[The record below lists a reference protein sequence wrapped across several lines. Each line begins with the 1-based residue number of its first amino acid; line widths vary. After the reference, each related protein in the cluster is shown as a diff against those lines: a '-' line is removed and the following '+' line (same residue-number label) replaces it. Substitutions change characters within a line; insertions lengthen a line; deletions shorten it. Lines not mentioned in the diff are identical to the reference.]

1 MVTEGRIPRVF
12 MRARRVHTVPYMS
25 FCRWVL
31 GLGCTMTLSMTAVAC
46 GGAVDG
52 AAGDEDDATGT
63 WSAMLTCDD
72 GDAVLEVDR
81 SDATQLMLVVRG
93 EEARRH
99 LTLHVDRAANSVGE
113 IVVVGRARVA
123 VESAASFDRFADE
136 SNRYERSSAI
146 GLNDVAGKPRIV
158 AEVRRSAVDQVT
170 LAFQEVT
177 TTRSCAGTVESHYC
191 RGAEWIEQRGIK
203 ELASWS
209 FKGCH

>member
-1 MVTEGRIPRVF
+1 MTI
-12 MRARRVHTVPYMS
+12 
-25 FCRWVL
+25 
-31 GLGCTMTLSMTAVAC
+31 TMTMVAC

-52 AAGDEDDATGT
+52 TAMGNDDATGT

-81 SDATQLMLVVRG
+81 SDATQLKLVVRG

-99 LTLHVDRAANSVGE
+99 LTMRVDRAAGPAGE
-113 IVVVGRARVA
+113 IIVVGRARLP
-123 VESAASFDRFADE
+123 VEGAASFDRFVDE

-146 GLNDVAGKPRIV
+146 GLNDLGARPRIV
-158 AEVRRSAVDQVT
+158 GEVRRSAVDQLT

-177 TTRSCAGTVESHYC
+177 VERTCAGTVEGRFC
-191 RGAEWIEQRGIK
+191 RGAEWIETRGIK

-209 FKGCH
+209 FKGCR